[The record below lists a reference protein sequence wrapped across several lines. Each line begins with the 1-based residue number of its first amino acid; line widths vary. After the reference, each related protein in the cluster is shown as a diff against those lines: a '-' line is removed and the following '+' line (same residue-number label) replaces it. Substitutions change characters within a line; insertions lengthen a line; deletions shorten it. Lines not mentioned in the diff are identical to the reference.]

1 MAKDPNSVQ
10 QRERQPGPLG
20 GGRPVQASGGRSGR
34 WREGPERV
42 SPDAARQAA
51 RERVAK
57 LQQALVVLG
66 ETSGPEVDGL
76 RSALAKAQK
85 SASEPTLEVQ
95 VTECKSFIARAEKRV
110 AALDVQR
117 AQEMASLEEGRA
129 RLIRLESAVLE
140 APQVVMPPPEAS
152 SEVLQLRELVSQLQ
166 AQIRGPDHQDVPC
179 MPIAKRPCRSGQ
191 GSGPVP
197 VMPRYIPAEL
207 SAWMGERQ
215 ADLHDALADGGQCSS
230 PRDHFQAVRRGGA
243 HGGDHRRDD
252 AVRTRVINARYGLRG
267 VRVGEASHPGPAS
280 KRRRTHRLRA
290 LQRSIDSDGESSS
303 DMGMPIPTPS

>member
-1 MAKDPNSVQ
+1 MVGCRCCEAPDLQLHDGRCRRRRWPRTPVLFSSESVS
-10 QRERQPGPLG
+10 LG
-20 GGRPVQASGGRSGR
+20 SWEGRPVQAQNSSGGRNGR
-34 WREGPERV
+34 WRECPERV
-42 SPDAARQAA
+42 SPNAARQAA
-51 RERVAK
+51 RDRVAK

-110 AALDVQR
+110 AALDAQR
-117 AQEMASLEEGRA
+117 AHEVASLEEGRA
-129 RLIRLESAVLE
+129 RLIRLESVALE
-140 APQVVMPPPEAS
+140 APQVARPPPEVS

-166 AQIRGPDHQDVPC
+166 AQIRGPDHQDAPC
-179 MPIAKRPCRSGQ
+179 MPTVKRPYRSGQ

-215 ADLHDALADGGQCSS
+215 ADLQDAFADG
-230 PRDHFQAVRRGGA
+230 D
-243 HGGDHRRDD
+243 
-252 AVRTRVINARYGLRG
+252 NARIL
-267 VRVGEASHPGPAS
+267 EIPS
-280 KRRRTHRLRA
+280 KLSEGAEHMVELT
-290 LQRSIDSDGESSS
+290 G
-303 DMGMPIPTPS
+303 GMMP

>member
-1 MAKDPNSVQ
+1 MEVPNGWLQVLRGPRPPAARWQMSEKKVAKDPSSVQ

-20 GGRPVQASGGRSGR
+20 GGRPVQAQNRNGR
-34 WREGPERV
+34 WRECPERV

-95 VTECKSFIARAEKRV
+95 DTECKSFIARAEKRV
-110 AALDVQR
+110 AALDAQR
-117 AQEMASLEEGRA
+117 AQEVASLEEGRA
-129 RLIRLESAVLE
+129 RLIRLESAALE

-166 AQIRGPDHQDVPC
+166 AQIRGPDHQDAPC
-179 MPIAKRPCRSGQ
+179 MPTVKRPCRSGHW
-191 GSGPVP
+191 SGPVP
-197 VMPRYIPAEL
+197 VMPRYIPTEL

-215 ADLHDALADGGQCSS
+215 ADLHDALADG
-230 PRDHFQAVRRGGA
+230 D
-243 HGGDHRRDD
+243 
-252 AVRTRVINARYGLRG
+252 NARVL
-267 VRVGEASHPGPAS
+267 EITS
-280 KRRRTHRLRA
+280 KLSEGAEHMVELT
-290 LQRSIDSDGESSS
+290 G
-303 DMGMPIPTPS
+303 GMVP